1 MRSVIA
7 WIPVWC
13 ATGLL
18 AACTTPMF
26 TMPPGS
32 RSYQVGFHDGCD
44 AGYAFAGSP
53 FYERIEDA
61 QPPTAA
67 RGPYRTGWHAG
78 FEQCK
83 GNYDRIQ
90 RTISVVLGPP

>member
-1 MRSVIA
+1 MRCVIA

-18 AACTTPMF
+18 SACATPMF

-32 RSYQVGFHDGCD
+32 PDYQVGFHDGCE

-53 FYERIEDA
+53 FYQRIDHAE
-61 QPPTAA
+61 PPKSE
-67 RGPYRTGWHAG
+67 GSYFTGWHAG
-78 FEQCK
+78 FEKCK
-83 GNYDRIQ
+83 GNYNRIQ
-90 RTISVVLGPP
+90 RTISIVLGPP